1 MPEGGKR
8 TRETV
13 VPLRI
18 FAAPFLKAQLELIR
32 LYIALSVVQGDC
44 CAFGAQCQR
53 KKISRGAM
61 RRGNCLYSVPSQFSF
76 KSFADGAVEEAKYYH
91 NHAYYK
97 RYYRAGRNAYA

>member
-1 MPEGGKR
+1 MDFRCAFFKGAIATDMTILLLCRLFKG
-8 TRETV
+8 
-13 VPLRI
+13 I
-18 FAAPFLKAQLELIR
+18 AAPSARNVNE
-32 LYIALSVVQGDC
+32 
-44 CAFGAQCQR
+44 
-53 KKISRGAM
+53 KISRGAS